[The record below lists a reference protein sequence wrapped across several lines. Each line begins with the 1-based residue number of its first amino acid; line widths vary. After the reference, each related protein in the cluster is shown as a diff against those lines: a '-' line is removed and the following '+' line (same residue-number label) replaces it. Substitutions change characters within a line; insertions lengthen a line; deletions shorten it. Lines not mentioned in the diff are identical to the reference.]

1 MWVRLKVILN
11 ILNSCNI
18 KFIITWESYR
28 TVWDPHVIMSV
39 ILYASETLDTFFFIE
54 RVQDY
59 LIFLNFDLYFSNQH
73 LIINHLFLWL
83 SVMALLNNI
92 PHYFV
97 SWQYDV
103 NLSCEIMH
111 ILSPF
116 LLSNWF
122 KSRVL

>member
-18 KFIITWESYR
+18 KFIITWKSYR

-39 ILYASETLDTFFFIE
+39 IPYASETLDTFFFIE

-83 SVMALLNNI
+83 SVMALLINI

-111 ILSPF
+111 ISSPF

>member
-11 ILNSCNI
+11 ILNSYNI

-39 ILYASETLDTFFFIE
+39 IPYASETLDTFFFIE